1 MAASMK
7 WGWASR
13 PCGSRTA
20 TNGWWIRAGG
30 PRQNRRLG
38 MARSTD
44 GVRWEKLPAVFKGSQ
59 PWDSQVICDPTIELL
74 DGRLTVWFGGGDAPS
89 PDENLNGQI
98 GVATLHAVDAGNK
111 LAK

>member
-20 TNGWWIRAGG
+20 TTGCCILAAIRGRIDGLEWRAPPMAFAGK
-30 PRQNRRLG
+30 NCRRSL
-38 MARSTD
+38 
-44 GVRWEKLPAVFKGSQ
+44 KGSQ